1 MLFTKSH
8 KTSRVESRDRHAKWR
23 SKKNYDMES
32 AGDIVK
38 WHYLVQPAKLKNRYL
53 GTTYVPQW
61 QHNFKIFCVLC

>member
-1 MLFTKSH
+1 MVRKNILDQQIKEF
-8 KTSRVESRDRHAKWR
+8 RPLRDLEQ
-23 SKKNYDMES
+23 KKNYDMES